1 MFSLSRK
8 SYSSRLVDEF
18 ASPENNNAYVNIYM
32 YFLKRTNKLTQ
43 VTVTCSA

>member
-18 ASPENNNAYVNIYM
+18 ASPENNNAYVNIY
-32 YFLKRTNKLTQ
+32 FLKSTNKLIQ
-43 VTVTCSA
+43 VTVTCST